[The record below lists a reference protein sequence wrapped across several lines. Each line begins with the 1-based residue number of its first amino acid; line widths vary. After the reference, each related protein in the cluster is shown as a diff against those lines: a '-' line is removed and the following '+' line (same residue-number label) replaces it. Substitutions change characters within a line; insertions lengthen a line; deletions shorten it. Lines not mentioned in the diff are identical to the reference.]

1 MSPAPSPTQPYADS
15 DGYVYGRWGSPTNEG
30 AARQLAAL
38 EGIGP
43 EDDGGCMLFSSGM
56 AAISGS
62 LMASLKSG
70 DHAIF
75 PYTVYGGT
83 NEFLREFLQHLGV
96 TWTLVDSTNP
106 QNYADALQPNTR
118 VVYTESPANPTC
130 RLTDLDAV
138 GQIAIDWAAKT
149 GNKKPWVMCDSTF
162 ATPFHQRCLETPGV
176 DVAIHSATKYI
187 GGHSDILAGAV
198 TSSSAEFMH
207 ECAKVVKLLG
217 APLAPLESFLLAR
230 GLRTLHVRMER
241 HGENALLAAQLLD
254 DHPLVE
260 STFYPVRRGRARAVH
275 SPAHNTPTTRREAM
289 KTHSPLSRASS
300 AQGLPSHPDYELAK
314 KVFTSGGP
322 NSNARQ
328 QTFGGML
335 AFIVK
340 GDPDTALRRAQRMC
354 ERLELMTLAVS
365 LGGAPRRSNTP
376 PPPRPCTTTTRRLS
390 SPGTESLI
398 EHPASMTHAMI
409 PRSDRLAG
417 GLQARY
423 RPAHDPRRTHT
434 TPRAVFPFPGRPRA
448 RLDRPRVYP
457 GHPEGPQAGAR
468 RLRRR
473 QVSP

>member
-1 MSPAPSPTQPYADS
+1 M
-15 DGYVYGRWGSPTNEG
+15 

-176 DVAIHSATKYI
+176 DVAKPP
-187 GGHSDILAGAV
+187 DAGP
-198 TSSSAEFMH
+198 TT
-207 ECAKVVKLLG
+207 L
-217 APLAPLESFLLAR
+217 R
-230 GLRTLHVRMER
+230 WRTLR
-241 HGENALLAAQLLD
+241 
-254 DHPLVE
+254 
-260 STFYPVRRGRARAVH
+260 
-275 SPAHNTPTTRREAM
+275 
-289 KTHSPLSRASS
+289 
-300 AQGLPSHPDYELAK
+300 
-314 KVFTSGGP
+314 
-322 NSNARQ
+322 
-328 QTFGGML
+328 
-335 AFIVK
+335 
-340 GDPDTALRRAQRMC
+340 
-354 ERLELMTLAVS
+354 
-365 LGGAPRRSNTP
+365 
-376 PPPRPCTTTTRRLS
+376 
-390 SPGTESLI
+390 
-398 EHPASMTHAMI
+398 
-409 PRSDRLAG
+409 
-417 GLQARY
+417 
-423 RPAHDPRRTHT
+423 
-434 TPRAVFPFPGRPRA
+434 
-448 RLDRPRVYP
+448 
-457 GHPEGPQAGAR
+457 
-468 RLRRR
+468 
-473 QVSP
+473 